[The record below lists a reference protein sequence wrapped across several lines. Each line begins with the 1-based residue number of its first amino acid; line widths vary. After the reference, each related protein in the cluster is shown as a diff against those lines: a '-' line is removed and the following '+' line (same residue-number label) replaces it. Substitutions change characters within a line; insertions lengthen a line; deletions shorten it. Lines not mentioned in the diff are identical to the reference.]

1 MTTPTLIPIT
11 TPELLKMAYTQ
22 SQKDDPDSFFALPL
36 NLQIAVLAATLEF
49 HEDKDCG
56 DWDVGVAEQLLLLT
70 DSIRKTY
77 LPEDDE

>member
-1 MTTPTLIPIT
+1 MQSLIPLT

-22 SQKDDPDSFFALPL
+22 SQKDDFALPP

-49 HEDKDCG
+49 HEDEDCG

-70 DSIRKTY
+70 DSIRETYSEEKTNVNN
-77 LPEDDE
+77 

>member
-22 SQKDDPDSFFALPL
+22 SLKDDPEALPP

-49 HEDKDCG
+49 HEDEDYG
-56 DWDVGVAEQLLLLT
+56 SWDIGVAEQLLLLT
-70 DSIRKTY
+70 DSIRETY
-77 LPEDDE
+77 LEE